1 MALPPNFSKY
11 MNKLIDAMMR
21 DLSPQT
27 VHTWGRY
34 VIMVLHSDNGDT
46 HVWLLRDD
54 FDSVAITY
62 MPPEPTTFAT
72 DEDPTAVVGMI
83 KAAME

>member
-1 MALPPNFSKY
+1 MSLPPNFSKY
-11 MNKLIDAMMR
+11 MCDLVDAMMR
-21 DLSPQT
+21 DIKPQT

-34 VIMVLHSDNGDT
+34 VMVVFHDDNGKT
-46 HVWLLRDD
+46 HVWLLRDEYG
-54 FDSVAITY
+54 SVDVSY
-62 MPPEPTTFAT
+62 MPPEPTSFAT